1 MSQQQQTIDMASQ
14 IAKTTLNKMF
24 DAYTLVVQTQT
35 VDELQLKLRQHISIL
50 DRELLNE
57 FLGTEQYVIVL
68 NYVTK
73 IRNILEGN
81 LHEL

>member
-14 IAKTTLNKMF
+14 MAKTTLNKMF

-81 LHEL
+81 YHEL